1 MIMTKHR
8 FPLALVAALATL
20 PAAASAGEVS
30 LNGEG
35 IVRYEPDSARLQF
48 TVTAEHPDA
57 AKASEQVSATM
68 AEWRQ
73 AIGDY
78 RNELDDYS
86 DADLSV
92 YTRMVPTREQGQD
105 PERVSVAS
113 QTVSFSINDL
123 DLLNPLI
130 GEANKLG
137 LQYHLGSHQFFH
149 SDEQGLEREAL
160 ARAIADARSRCE
172 FVARQLDQRCG
183 DVVTLNVN
191 GGHRP
196 VPMMRAESKMAG
208 DAVSSVGPREIQA
221 TVSATFELD

>member
-1 MIMTKHR
+1 MIKR
-8 FPLALVAALATL
+8 RLPLALAAAVTVI

-30 LNGEG
+30 LSGEG

-48 TVTAEHPDA
+48 SVTAEHPDA
-57 AKASEQVSATM
+57 AKASEQVSDTM
-68 AEWRQ
+68 DEWRQ
-73 AIGDY
+73 AIAAY

-172 FVARQLDQRCG
+172 FVAKQLEQRCG
-183 DVVTLNVN
+183 EVVSLNVN

-196 VPMMRAESKMAG
+196 VPMMQAESKMVG

>member
-1 MIMTKHR
+1 MTKHQL
-8 FPLALVAALATL
+8 PLALAAALATL

-78 RNELDDYS
+78 RSELDDYS

-196 VPMMRAESKMAG
+196 VPMMRAESKMAD

>member
-1 MIMTKHR
+1 MTKHR
-8 FPLALVAALATL
+8 FPLALAAALATL

-48 TVTAEHPDA
+48 SVTAEHPDA
-57 AKASEQVSATM
+57 AKASEQVSDTM
-68 AEWRQ
+68 DEWRQ
-73 AIGDY
+73 AIAAY

-92 YTRMVPTREQGQD
+92 YTRMLPVREQGQD
-105 PERVSVAS
+105 PKRVSVAS

-149 SDEQGLEREAL
+149 SDELGLEREAL

>member
-1 MIMTKHR
+1 MIKR
-8 FPLALVAALATL
+8 RLPLALAAAVTVI

-48 TVTAEHPDA
+48 SVTAEHPDA
-57 AKASEQVSATM
+57 AKASEQVSDTM
-68 AEWRQ
+68 DEWRQ
-73 AIGDY
+73 AIAAY

-92 YTRMVPTREQGQD
+92 YTRMLPVREQGQD
-105 PERVSVAS
+105 PKRVSVAS

-137 LQYHLGSHQFFH
+137 LQYHLGSHQFFL

-172 FVARQLDQRCG
+172 FVAKQLEQRCG
-183 DVVTLNVN
+183 EVVSLNVN

-196 VPMMRAESKMAG
+196 VPMMQAESKMVG

-221 TVSATFELD
+221 SVSATFELD

>member
-1 MIMTKHR
+1 MTKHR
-8 FPLALVAALATL
+8 FPLALAAALATL

-57 AKASEQVSATM
+57 AKASEQVSANM

-78 RNELDDYS
+78 RSELDDYS

>member
-1 MIMTKHR
+1 MIKR
-8 FPLALVAALATL
+8 RLPLALAAAVTVI

-48 TVTAEHPDA
+48 SVTAEHPDA
-57 AKASEQVSATM
+57 AKASEQVSDTM
-68 AEWRQ
+68 DEWRQ
-73 AIGDY
+73 AIAAY

-92 YTRMVPTREQGQD
+92 YTRMLPVREQGQD
-105 PERVSVAS
+105 PKRVSVAS

-149 SDEQGLEREAL
+149 SDEQGLERGAL

-172 FVARQLDQRCG
+172 FVAKQLEQRCG
-183 DVVTLNVN
+183 EVVSLNVN

-196 VPMMRAESKMAG
+196 VPMMQAESKMVG

>member
-1 MIMTKHR
+1 MTKHR
-8 FPLALVAALATL
+8 FPLALAAALATL

-35 IVRYEPDSARLQF
+35 IVRYEPDSARFQF

-57 AKASEQVSATM
+57 AKASEQVSANM

-78 RNELDDYS
+78 RSELDDYS

>member
-1 MIMTKHR
+1 MTKHR

-130 GEANKLG
+130 AEANKLG

>member
-1 MIMTKHR
+1 MIKR
-8 FPLALVAALATL
+8 RLPLALAAAVTVI

-48 TVTAEHPDA
+48 SVTAEHPDA
-57 AKASEQVSATM
+57 AKASEQVSDTM
-68 AEWRQ
+68 DEWRQ
-73 AIGDY
+73 AIAAY

-92 YTRMVPTREQGQD
+92 YTRMLPVREQGQD
-105 PERVSVAS
+105 PKRVSVAS

-149 SDEQGLEREAL
+149 SDEQGLEQQAL
-160 ARAIADARSRCE
+160 ARAIEDARNRCQ
-172 FVARQLDQRCG
+172 FVAEQLDKTCG
-183 DVVTLNVN
+183 EVVSININ

-196 VPMMRAESKMAG
+196 VPMMMAEAKSAR
-208 DAVSSVGPREIQA
+208 DTVSSVGPREIQSS
-221 TVSATFELD
+221 VSATFELD

>member
-1 MIMTKHR
+1 MTKHR

-57 AKASEQVSATM
+57 AKASEQVSANM

-78 RNELDDYS
+78 RSELDDYS

>member
-1 MIMTKHR
+1 MIKR
-8 FPLALVAALATL
+8 RLPLALAAAVTVI

-30 LNGEG
+30 LSGEG

-48 TVTAEHPDA
+48 SVTAEHPDA
-57 AKASEQVSATM
+57 AKASEQMSDTM
-68 AEWRQ
+68 DEWRQ
-73 AIGDY
+73 AIAAY

-92 YTRMVPTREQGQD
+92 YTRMLPVREQGQD
-105 PERVSVAS
+105 PKRVSVAS

-149 SDEQGLEREAL
+149 SDELGLEREAL

-172 FVARQLDQRCG
+172 FVAKQLEQRCG
-183 DVVTLNVN
+183 EVVSLNVN

-196 VPMMRAESKMAG
+196 VPMMQAESKMVG

>member
-1 MIMTKHR
+1 MIKHR
-8 FPLALVAALATL
+8 LPLALAAALAVL

-57 AKASEQVSATM
+57 AKASEQVSQTM
-68 AEWRQ
+68 AKWRQ
-73 AIGDY
+73 AIADY

-92 YTRMVPTREQGQD
+92 YTRMMPTREQGQD
-105 PERVSVAS
+105 PKQVSVAS
-113 QTVSFSINDL
+113 QTVSFSIADL

-137 LQYHLGSHQFFH
+137 LQYHLGGHQFFH

-183 DVVTLNVN
+183 EVVSLNVN
-191 GGHRP
+191 CGHRP
-196 VPMMRAESKMAG
+196 VPMMRAESKMAS